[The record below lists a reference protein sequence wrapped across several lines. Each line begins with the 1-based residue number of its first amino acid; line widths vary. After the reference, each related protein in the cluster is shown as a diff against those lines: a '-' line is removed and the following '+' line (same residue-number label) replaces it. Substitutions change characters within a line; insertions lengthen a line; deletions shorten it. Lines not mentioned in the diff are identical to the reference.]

1 MYNLFISHSWSYSD
15 EYEKVIRMLDSAP
28 YFSYRDY
35 SVPKDDPLRIYS
47 RYYNAELRNKIA
59 NQMRTCH
66 VVLILAGVYA
76 SYSDSI
82 DMEIEIAKSLNKPI
96 IAVERW
102 GSERT
107 SLKVKQNADR
117 VVGWNTSSIVA
128 AIRELSIWAIRYGN

>member
-15 EYEKVIRMLDSAP
+15 EYEKIIRMLDSAP

-47 RYYNAELRNKIA
+47 RHYNSELRNKIA

-82 DMEIEIAKSLNKPI
+82 DMEIEIAKSLDKPI
-96 IAVERW
+96 IAIERW

-117 VVGWNTSSIVA
+117 VVGWNTSSIVD
-128 AIRELSIWAIRYGN
+128 AIRELSI

>member
-15 EYEKVIRMLDSAP
+15 EYEKIIRMLDSAP

-35 SVPKDDPLRIYS
+35 SAPKDDPLRIYS
-47 RYYNAELRNKIA
+47 RYYNSELRNKIA

-96 IAVERW
+96 IAIERW

-117 VVGWNTSSIVA
+117 VVGWNTSSIVD
-128 AIRELSIWAIRYGN
+128 AIRELSI

>member
-1 MYNLFISHSWSYSD
+1 MYNLFISHSWNYSD
-15 EYEKVIRMLDSAP
+15 EYEKIIRMLDSAP

-47 RYYNAELRNKIA
+47 RYYNSELRNKIA

-82 DMEIEIAKSLNKPI
+82 DMEIEIAKFLNKPI
-96 IAVERW
+96 IAIERW

-117 VVGWNTSSIVA
+117 VVGWNTSSIVD
-128 AIRELSIWAIRYGN
+128 AIRELSI

>member
-15 EYEKVIRMLDSAP
+15 EYEKIIRMLDNAP

-47 RYYNAELRNKIA
+47 RFYNSELRNKIA

-96 IAVERW
+96 IAIERW

-117 VVGWNTSSIVA
+117 IVGWNTSSIVN
-128 AIRELSIWAIRYGN
+128 AIRELSI

>member
-15 EYEKVIRMLDSAP
+15 EYEKIIRMLDNAP
-28 YFSYRDY
+28 YFSYKDY
-35 SVPKDDPLRIYS
+35 SVPKEDPLRIYS
-47 RYYNAELRNKIA
+47 RYYNSELRNKIA

-96 IAVERW
+96 IAIERW

-117 VVGWNTSSIVA
+117 IVGWNTSSIVN
-128 AIRELSIWAIRYGN
+128 AIRELSI

>member
-15 EYEKVIRMLDSAP
+15 EYEKIIRMLDSAP

-47 RYYNAELRNKIA
+47 RYYNSELRNKIA

-96 IAVERW
+96 IAIERW

-117 VVGWNTSSIVA
+117 VVGWNTSSIVD
-128 AIRELSIWAIRYGN
+128 AIRELSI

>member
-15 EYEKVIRMLDSAP
+15 EYEKIIRMLDNAP
-28 YFSYRDY
+28 YFSYKDY
-35 SVPKDDPLRIYS
+35 SVPKEDPLRIYS
-47 RYYNAELRNKIA
+47 RYYNSELRNKIA

-96 IAVERW
+96 IAIERW
-102 GSERT
+102 GSGRT

-117 VVGWNTSSIVA
+117 IVGWNTSSIVD
-128 AIRELSIWAIRYGN
+128 AIRELSI

>member
-1 MYNLFISHSWSYSD
+1 
-15 EYEKVIRMLDSAP
+15 
-28 YFSYRDY
+28 
-35 SVPKDDPLRIYS
+35 
-47 RYYNAELRNKIA
+47 
-59 NQMRTCH
+59 MRTCH

-96 IAVERW
+96 IAIERW

-117 VVGWNTSSIVA
+117 IVGWNTSSIVD
-128 AIRELSIWAIRYGN
+128 AIRELSI

>member
-1 MYNLFISHSWSYSD
+1 MYNLFISHSWSYSN
-15 EYEKVIRMLDSAP
+15 EYEKIIRMLDNAP

-47 RYYNAELRNKIA
+47 RFYNSELRNKIA

-96 IAVERW
+96 IAIERW

-117 VVGWNTSSIVA
+117 IVGWNTSSIVD
-128 AIRELSIWAIRYGN
+128 AIRELSI